1 MRCAALLTLLL
12 APGVVG
18 ADPPRYFVPGRAFEP
33 LAADPRWPSFNIG
46 YAAVVESDGEV
57 YGDPYGHLWPVS
69 FGDTIAFYRSDR
81 FEAGAQ
87 AALFAVFDL
96 EAVSQP
102 LINADY
108 QGGVYAALRRGDWS
122 GLVRV
127 YHQSSHLG
135 DELLLRGPAVERDN
149 TSHDAAEL
157 LVARDLLDGDLRLYG
172 GGGWVFH
179 ETGRDR
185 FGDLVVQY
193 GAEYLASRF
202 ALDLPRGLTAT
213 PLVAADVQ
221 HLDGRDF
228 QLDLS
233 AVAGLRFDGPGGG
246 GHLDVTLTYYDG
258 RNPNGQFFVEDVE
271 TVGVNVRLTF

>member
-1 MRCAALLTLLL
+1 MRRLALLTLLL

-18 ADPPRYFVPGRAFEP
+18 ADLPRYFVPGRAFEP

-46 YAAVVESDGEV
+46 YAGVTESDGTV
-57 YGDPYGHLWPVS
+57 FGDPYSDLWPVS

-81 FEAGAQ
+81 FEVGAQ

-96 EAVSQP
+96 EAASQP

-108 QGGVYAALRRGDWS
+108 QGGVYAALRRGEWS
-122 GLVRV
+122 ALARV

-135 DELLLRGPAVERDN
+135 DELLLRGPPVERFN
-149 TSHDAAEL
+149 ASHDAAEV
-157 LVARDLLDGDLRLYG
+157 LVSRDLLDGDLRLYG
-172 GGGWVFH
+172 GGGWIFH
-179 ETGRDR
+179 ETGPDD
-185 FGDLVVQY
+185 FGEAVIQY
-193 GAEYLASRF
+193 GGEYEASRL

-213 PLVAADVQ
+213 PLVAADMQ

-233 AVAGLRFDGPGGG
+233 AVAGLRFTGGG
-246 GHLDVTLTYYDG
+246 GGTADVTLTYYDG

-271 TVGVNVRLTF
+271 TLGVNVRLTF